1 MDYIAYIS
9 TKDGDSLAVRSKPN
23 GEKIGFLTN
32 GSEVSVKGEPVYAGD
47 RNWVQIAAN
56 RWVAKDFL
64 TVIKAARVVAARS
77 SKTISGGLRVY
88 ETRLIDGTGK
98 VVKTVRAI
106 SGRANKQTPSHIANS
121 QAPLPFGIYTFTYP
135 GIVEFKGGEFGGVW
149 SPVIPAFKTGRTELG
164 IHYDPSALLQNANS
178 GTVGCFATPTVEE
191 RDTMTNFIRTY
202 KPTHFIVYEG

>member
-23 GEKIGFLTN
+23 GEKIDFLTN

-56 RWVAKDFL
+56 RWVAKEFL
-64 TVIKAARVVAARS
+64 TVIKGARVVAARS

>member
-9 TKDGDSLAVRSKPN
+9 TKDGDSLAVRSKAN

-47 RNWVQIAAN
+47 RNWVQIGVN
-56 RWVAKDFL
+56 RWVAKEFL
-64 TVIKAARVVAARS
+64 TVIKGARVVANRS

-98 VVKTVRAI
+98 VIKTVRAV
-106 SGRANKQTPSHIANS
+106 SGRANNQTPSHIANS

-135 GIVEFKGGEFGGVW
+135 GTVEFKGGEFGGVW
-149 SPVIPAFKTGRTELG
+149 SPVTPAFKTGRTELG

>member
-23 GEKIGFLTN
+23 GEKIDFLSN
-32 GSEVSVKGEPVYAGD
+32 GSEVSVNGEPVYAGD
-47 RNWVQIAAN
+47 RNWVKIGVN

-64 TVIKAARVVAARS
+64 TVIKGARVVAARS